1 MIFGKWVLFLMLTM
15 LAKEPAS
22 YEQGFIEFLPVE
34 AEAIAEEDSA
44 RPLPGMTPGLTAA
57 LDVIMSW
64 HESRFN
70 SVAIHDHG
78 AGYGLFGTHEA
89 TLGRPVPIDVPGQV
103 YAWHEL
109 VRISF
114 RVCTCRPLEDWLAWY
129 ASGDASCEKRRGLS
143 RSRMWEAERL
153 LREHP
158 PTLP

>member
-1 MIFGKWVLFLMLTM
+1 MIFSKWVLTLILVM
-15 LAKEPAS
+15 LAKEPMS
-22 YEQGFIEFLPVE
+22 LPYIDYLPVE

-70 SVAIHDHG
+70 PQAIHDHG
-78 AGYGLFGTHEA
+78 AGYGLFGTHAA
-89 TLGRPVPIDVPGQV
+89 TLGRPVPLDVPGQV

-114 RVCTCRPLEDWLAWY
+114 RVCAERPLAEKLGWY
-129 ASGDASCEKRRGLS
+129 MMGGEGCEHRLGMS

-158 PTLP
+158 PTAL